1 MWVLLQEKLQICCQD
16 TEHSQSRCGKLN
28 QQSILLSLFLQKIQ
42 KGVVMKDSCL
52 NKFPVS
58 RKFLI
63 TYSLVNQLE
72 CNNYLIAYGTLQ
84 RICKAT
90 HKTRTPPKKDVP
102 NTNFKIQRWA
112 HSIDSFIPI
121 ASQTRAGD
129 QLSRAHMEHK
139 SSNICLSR
147 QGLNL

>member
-1 MWVLLQEKLQICCQD
+1 MWVLSQEKLRICCQD

-90 HKTRTPPKKDVP
+90 HKTRTPRKKMSQTPTSKYSDGLTALTASFLQPHRRGQVTSYLGRIW
-102 NTNFKIQRWA
+102 NTNLLISVCPGKV
-112 HSIDSFIPI
+112 
-121 ASQTRAGD
+121 
-129 QLSRAHMEHK
+129 
-139 SSNICLSR
+139 
-147 QGLNL
+147 